1 MVGALPKIR
10 SVLQGNYIRE
20 GRCLHCS
27 GKTGSTSG
35 RRLASGKEAG
45 QDLGVQHPQLHQD
58 LGVQHPQFHQ
68 NCPNTLN
75 PDFRTFLPNQ
85 CPHLSSS
92 YPVSGEFDCR
102 RNSAHLE
109 DVALSLVCK
118 NLSSV
123 AISDRNF
130 FREDRELWSFRLHLS
145 QKYEV
150 LNSSFFFPHS
160 VQCGYKQTASLIV
173 ISLTKMFCIKYM

>member
-10 SVLQGNYIRE
+10 SVLQGNYIKE
-20 GRCLHCS
+20 GHWLHCS

-35 RRLASGKEAG
+35 RRHASGKEAW
-45 QDLGVQHPQLHQD
+45 QDLGVQHPQLHQS
-58 LGVQHPQFHQ
+58 
-68 NCPNTLN
+68 CPNTLN

-92 YPVSGEFDCR
+92 YPESGEFDCHC
-102 RNSAHLE
+102 NSAHLE
-109 DVALSLVCK
+109 DEALSLVCK

-145 QKYEV
+145 QKCEA
-150 LNSSFFFPHS
+150 LSSSFFFALSS
-160 VQCGYKQTASLIV
+160 VV
-173 ISLTKMFCIKYM
+173 ISKQPVSYSLV